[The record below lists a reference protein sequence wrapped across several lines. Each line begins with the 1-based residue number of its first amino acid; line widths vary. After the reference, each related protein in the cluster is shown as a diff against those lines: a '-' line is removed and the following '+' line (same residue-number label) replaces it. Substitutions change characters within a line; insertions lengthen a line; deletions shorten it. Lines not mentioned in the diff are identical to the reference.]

1 MCIEHPYL
9 FMCACRKEM
18 RPVVLKKQADLPFA
32 DIGRKV
38 AELWKDISDAEKEKY
53 KAKAKALNAAAKG
66 E

>member
-1 MCIEHPYL
+1 
-9 FMCACRKEM
+9 M